1 MATKTDGT
9 LWVWGNNSNGA
20 LGLNQAHE
28 SKYSSPV
35 QLPGTTWDIKEFSNV
50 NSTGAFALKTDGTAW
65 GWGGNTKGEL
75 GQNNTVKYS
84 SPVQIPGTQ
93 WGRIDGGGSYQIT
106 LLKEV

>member
-1 MATKTDGT
+1 MGM
-9 LWVWGNNSNGA
+9 
-20 LGLNQAHE
+20 
-28 SKYSSPV
+28 
-35 QLPGTTWDIKEFSNV
+35 
-50 NSTGAFALKTDGTAW
+50 
-65 GWGGNTKGEL
+65 GGNTKGEL